1 MGRSRAAQQQLVVK
15 ALPWRELPTDARAC
29 SAANSESRTDRVAA
43 TGVRRPAPVPSCI
56 RYPRARMWLA
66 FAPFPTLTLVCLS
79 AGSALESWRSL
90 VRAMAV
96 DGAQDTYEVE
106 ELLAERIRDKGG
118 RVLTEYLVKWVG
130 YSTEDNTWEPHRNI
144 LDIELMHRFEA
155 RRCAPP
161 GFSAKQRQCGGLGVG
176 TIVEA
181 NWQAEGRW
189 FPGRVAAVHTTDT
202 CAVTSMWITKTETS
216 KRGSACTTC
225 ASRRRARRCQRRPTT
240 TLEPSSAS
248 TSGFGATVRPACRSA
263 SPL

>member
-1 MGRSRAAQQQLVVK
+1 
-15 ALPWRELPTDARAC
+15 
-29 SAANSESRTDRVAA
+29 
-43 TGVRRPAPVPSCI
+43 
-56 RYPRARMWLA
+56 
-66 FAPFPTLTLVCLS
+66 
-79 AGSALESWRSL
+79 
-90 VRAMAV
+90 MA

-202 CAVTSMWITKTETS
+202 CAVTFDVDYQDGDFEE
-216 KRGSACTTC
+216 GVPA
-225 ASRRRARRCQRRPTT
+225 RRALRDGGQDAANGARPLRSSHRRHPQAALVQRQG
-240 TLEPSSAS
+240 L
-248 TSGFGATVRPACRSA
+248 PAGQLRLCDREGGGLRVA
-263 SPL
+263 RAAEAGIRF